1 MQVWIFFRTFALNIL
16 RLGYYWGNYLII
28 TYPCAPYIYYIYNIY
43 SVIYNFE
50 HTNTMK
56 LLKFI
61 AKNCKI
67 HPVLYDAYLMLQ
79 RRLSAEMVHRRR
91 RKSTMCIE
99 VIFYADPLAIIT
111 GRLNTL
117 KEAEKCGFWIMCRR
131 QTKKGH
137 TIYKEHPVF
146 QLFLTPVHPKKRHEQ
161 NTTITS
167 LDKPAPQALMA

>member
-1 MQVWIFFRTFALNIL
+1 
-16 RLGYYWGNYLII
+16 
-28 TYPCAPYIYYIYNIY
+28 
-43 SVIYNFE
+43 
-50 HTNTMK
+50 MK

-79 RRLSAEMVHRRR
+79 RRLGAEMVHRRK

-99 VIFYADPLAIIT
+99 VIFYADSLAIIT

-167 LDKPAPQALMA
+167 LDKPATQALMA